1 MTVWINLLIEKWIAL
16 FIVKRENIKEW
27 LWVTMK
33 VYACCESTFT
43 KTNIANRVVGQSWI
57 RYVKLEITLFHFL
70 FSMHD
75 IWLAK
80 DTLKILNYKIW
91 HKPNISIEKWEKNSV
106 VFFISTLL
114 HIQWIFVNISKCESN
129 VCAKYIVLI

>member
-1 MTVWINLLIEKWIAL
+1 
-16 FIVKRENIKEW
+16 
-27 LWVTMK
+27 MK

-80 DTLKILNYKIW
+80 DTLKILNYKIC
-91 HKPNISIEKWEKNSV
+91 HKQNIAIEK
-106 VFFISTLL
+106 
-114 HIQWIFVNISKCESN
+114 
-129 VCAKYIVLI
+129 